1 MKDVERMQKL
11 LEEVI
16 LRISDLEEQVKEMK
30 KDPGPNV
37 SAELRSIKAKLATQ
51 QRVKI
56 TLVQSIQELTPS
68 ANTMTLFTP
77 LKSTRT
83 LFGRIAGF
91 FRGSSN

>member
-16 LRISDLEEQVKEMK
+16 LRISDLEQRVVELK
-30 KDPGPNV
+30 KDPGQN
-37 SAELRSIKAKLATQ
+37 ALTELRSVKNKLSTQ

-68 ANTMTLFTP
+68 NNTMTVFTP
-77 LKSTRT
+77 LKYSKSI
-83 LFGRIAGF
+83 LGRIGSF
-91 FRGSSN
+91 FRG